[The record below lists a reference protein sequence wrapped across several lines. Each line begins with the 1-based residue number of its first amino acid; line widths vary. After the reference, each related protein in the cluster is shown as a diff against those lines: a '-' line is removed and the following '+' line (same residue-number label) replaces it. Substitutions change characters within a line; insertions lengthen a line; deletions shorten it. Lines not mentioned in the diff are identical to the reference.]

1 MATTP
6 FSVSNFT
13 SALAGDG
20 ARPNLFQVNMN
31 LPGESGAVDGR
42 SITFKAKSAQLP
54 GSSLGTVPVYYM
66 GREMKF
72 AGNRTFADWTITIIN
87 DEDFFI
93 RNSFERWMNSIN
105 STESNIRTATGLTL
119 SAGSVG
125 LPYATEASVTQ
136 LGKQGNTLKSYTFV
150 GMFPVDL
157 SPIDLDW
164 GSNDAIEEFTVT
176 FAYQYWNTNT
186 TT

>member
-1 MATTP
+1 
-6 FSVSNFT
+6 
-13 SALAGDG
+13 
-20 ARPNLFQVNMN
+20 
-31 LPGESGAVDGR
+31 
-42 SITFKAKSAQLP
+42 
-54 GSSLGTVPVYYM
+54 
-66 GREMKF
+66 
-72 AGNRTFADWTITIIN
+72 
-87 DEDFFI
+87 
-93 RNSFERWMNSIN
+93 MNSIN